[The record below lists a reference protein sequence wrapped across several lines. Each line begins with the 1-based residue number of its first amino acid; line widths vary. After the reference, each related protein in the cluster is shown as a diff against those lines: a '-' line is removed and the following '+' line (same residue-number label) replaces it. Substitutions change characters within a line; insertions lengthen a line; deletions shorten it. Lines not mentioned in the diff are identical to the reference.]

1 MNKKVYQQPRLRIVN
16 LHSERLLQNSNQAKT
31 VSGNTDLHGGG
42 SDGTIT
48 GGNGVARGRQVDVWD
63 EEEEE

>member
-16 LHSERLLQNSNQAKT
+16 LHSTQLIMGSEVKNIQSNTELRGA
-31 VSGNTDLHGGG
+31 G
-42 SDGTIT
+42 SDGSIT

-63 EEEEE
+63 EEEED